1 MVGIDWFLVM
11 KIYDKKK
18 NFCNILIYICN
29 VYSVFWLK
37 KSDKKNWLNDVFVKF
52 FNFLEDVRCFL
63 FIIV

>member
-18 NFCNILIYICN
+18 NFGNILIYICN

-52 FNFLEDVRCFL
+52 FNFLEDVRCFW